1 MECLPCGVFF
11 STINGFTVV
20 CEAFLMWSFL
30 FSMAFQVSQDA
41 DRQSQESGE
50 ARFYPAAKSSGNH
63 RAQHLVVE
71 EHGTG
76 GPADHGG
83 ASVHEEGE
91 SVQHF
96 SYELAAHDDD
106 GDAHHES
113 EDYQKEIAVGGT
125 GDREDVVDGH
135 EEVRQDNGF
144 HRAPQV
150 IGCFYMGIF
159 ISRRH
164 QMDGNGD
171 KEDAAQYLEVG
182 DGEEPYGHEG
192 KGHAESYGTYGAD
205 EDGFFPLLSGEA
217 VGGHGNN
224 HRVITAQ
231 G

>member
-11 STINGFTVV
+11 STIKGFTAI
-20 CEAFLMWSFL
+20 CEAFLTWRFL
-30 FSMAFQVSQDA
+30 FPMAFQVSQDA
-41 DRQSQESGE
+41 DRQGQESGE

-83 ASVHEEGE
+83 AGVHEEGE
-91 SVQHF
+91 AVQYF

-125 GDREDVVDGH
+125 GDREDIVDGH
-135 EEVRQDNGF
+135 EEICQNNGF
-144 HRAPQV
+144 HRHPQI

-159 ISRRH
+159 IARC
-164 QMDGNGD
+164 QKVDGNGNQ
-171 KEDAAQYLEVG
+171 EDAAQHLEIG
-182 DGEEPYGHEG
+182 NGKKPYGHSSQN
-192 KGHAESYGTYGAD
+192 HAEAYGAYGAD
-205 EDGFFPLLSGEA
+205 EDGFLPLLFRKA
-217 VGGHGNN
+217 VGSHGND
-224 HRVITAQ
+224 HRIIAAQ